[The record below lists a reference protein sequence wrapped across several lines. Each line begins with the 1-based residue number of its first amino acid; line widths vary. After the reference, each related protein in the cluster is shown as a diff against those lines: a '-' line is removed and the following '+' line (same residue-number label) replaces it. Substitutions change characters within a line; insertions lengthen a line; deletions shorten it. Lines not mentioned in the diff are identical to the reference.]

1 VVERMVFKR
10 LQRHLDVTDQ
20 MPPTMYGFRGHLCTQ
35 DVLVQLHELV
45 IKKAKTPTP
54 RDILALDLK
63 GAFDNVTHEREQENV
78 RITIDGANIAQ
89 TTQARILGVIFQ
101 NNGKA
106 GASIDKIKAFVTSRI
121 VYAAPYL
128 KLLKIDWDQLNV
140 IIRKATK
147 MALGMPRHS
156 STNKL
161 LGMAKHNVVE
171 ELIEAHLSNQRVRL
185 SQTSAGRRV
194 LARLGWQEAD
204 RKETGPL
211 PRLWAHKID
220 SKPLPRNMR
229 PGRND
234 GRRAARIAALTKTL
248 DQIEEEKEGVTLYT
262 DASLPRFSSKATLAV
277 MTRDALVTCASIN
290 TSFPEV
296 AEEAAIALALAQL
309 KVGRI
314 VTDSQKA
321 YNSYR
326 KGWVSLA
333 VLDILKRK
341 RNVPERKVEFIWTP
355 AHSGLGGNELAHQ
368 FAREMEHRV
377 EEGSFPH
384 PYLQNKMY
392 PERYKKECN
401 FCKNQLGTLQHVI
414 GVCDFV
420 KPIPPA
426 LTIPTAPPHPSSS
439 LTERWETLLTSPVL
453 EDQLVLISRG
463 QAAREAYGSRDEGT
477 TSIDGV

>member
-1 VVERMVFKR
+1 MEET
-10 LQRHLDVTDQ
+10 LQRVAET
-20 MPPTMYGFRGHLCTQ
+20 
-35 DVLVQLHELV
+35 VHEFAKSCGLSCSPQKSELLV
-45 IKKAKTPTP
+45 IKP
-54 RDILALDLK
+54 RRKK
-63 GAFDNVTHEREQENV
+63 GEQENV
-78 RITIDGANIAQ
+78 RITIDGTNITP

-106 GASIDKIKAFVTSRI
+106 GASIDKIKVSTEQISNMIRRVTNRRRGLKEDDALTLVQAFVTSRI

-128 KLLKIDWDQLNV
+128 KLLKKDRDQLNV

-171 ELIEAHLSNQRVRL
+171 ELIKAHLSNQRVRL
-185 SQTSAGRRV
+185 SQTSAGGRV
-194 LARLGWQEAD
+194 LARLGLQEAN

-211 PRLWAHKID
+211 PRLWAQKID
-220 SKPLPRNMR
+220 R
-229 PGRND
+229 
-234 GRRAARIAALTKTL
+234 
-248 DQIEEEKEGVTLYT
+248 
-262 DASLPRFSSKATLAV
+262 
-277 MTRDALVTCASIN
+277 
-290 TSFPEV
+290 SF
-296 AEEAAIALALAQL
+296 Q
-309 KVGRI
+309 
-314 VTDSQKA
+314 
-321 YNSYR
+321 
-326 KGWVSLA
+326 
-333 VLDILKRK
+333 
-341 RNVPERKVEFIWTP
+341 
-355 AHSGLGGNELAHQ
+355 
-368 FAREMEHRV
+368 
-377 EEGSFPH
+377 H

-401 FCKNQLGTLQHVI
+401 FCKNQLGTLQHVV

-420 KPIPPA
+420 KPIPPP
-426 LTIPTAPPHPSSS
+426 LTIPTTPSHPSSS